1 MNRLDTQL
9 NVPRYDAPDSDD
21 SDNSEEYLFSSKEP
35 STTINVEE
43 YEEDDESNN
52 HFSQEFQ
59 PRLNQ
64 NIFLIEPEND
74 TLLIGLK
81 EKQRIF
87 ISGIFRLKIV
97 KGGTVYNNV
106 HYNASHDYF
115 TMWHPLSNSI
125 PAIQSSH
132 YAGWNENFHIDAK
145 NKEIVTNDLKEYPC
159 VIRVQ
164 NAFVE
169 GLLKASGLYTEVRY
183 LWKIR
188 DSLQSF
194 TSANCCYHILS
205 ESFDHFEPLQI
216 SDEWLTNIEKL
227 TMIHKNSPQDM
238 RVIVLG
244 GKNAGKSTFLR
255 LLIENFM
262 HGGSHENSEEML
274 YLDLDPG
281 QPEYSDPE
289 CISLNRITSCSKVM
303 GKHLGQSYR
312 DILKQCY
319 LGANS
324 PQDIPN
330 DYLESVNELVEYLE
344 DQNYVGTSLIN
355 LPGWIKGFGLN
366 ILNYVIA
373 RYKPTNIIILESRS
387 SKQYFEELKIDSQ
400 FTNFSGNS
408 YKPALTKINANS
420 SNPENLKFQA
430 FQLRNFRTLVYFH
443 TVIKN
448 ERRLKYDFK
457 ALIERPPFQMS
468 FGSHGIRGIQ
478 FFEEFRD
485 LIEEDI
491 KVALEG
497 TIVGLH
503 VSKDIPKDRI
513 SFKGSFP
520 MVRKGLKNLKFV
532 SLALIHSIDAKNRLM
547 NIYIPEFLTEK
558 LDSDP
563 QIKWVLLR
571 GKSETPLC
579 ELCPP
584 DTVSS
589 SRQIPYI
596 SIEPRKKYEHVW
608 KVRKNVL
615 RRGHHMK

>member
-1 MNRLDTQL
+1 MNRLDNQI

-21 SDNSEEYLFSSKEP
+21 SDNSEEYLFSPKEP
-35 STTINVEE
+35 SASIKVEE
-43 YEEDDESNN
+43 YEEDDGSHN
-52 HFSQEFQ
+52 HVSQEFQ

-87 ISGIFRLKIV
+87 LSGIFRLKIV

-106 HYNASHDYF
+106 HYNASNDYF

-125 PAIQSSH
+125 PAIQSSY

-145 NKEIVTNDLKEYPC
+145 NKEIVTNDLKDYPC

-169 GLLKASGLYTEVRY
+169 GLLEASELYTEVRY
-183 LWKIR
+183 LWKLR
-188 DSLQSF
+188 NSFQTF
-194 TSANCCYHILS
+194 TSEDCCYHILN
-205 ESFDHFEPLQI
+205 EGFDQFVPLQI
-216 SDEWLTNIEKL
+216 SDEWLTSIEKL
-227 TMIHKNSPQDM
+227 TMIHKNSSHDM

-262 HGGSHENSEEML
+262 YGGSYENNGEML

-289 CISLNRITSCSKVM
+289 CISLNRITSSSKVM
-303 GKHLGQSYR
+303 GKHLGQSYC

-330 DYLESVNELVEYLE
+330 DYLKSVNELVEYLE
-344 DQNYVGTSLIN
+344 DQNYVGTSIIN

-373 RYKPTNIIILESRS
+373 RYKPTNIILLESRS
-387 SKQYFEELKIDSQ
+387 SKQYLDELKIDTQ
-400 FTNFSGNS
+400 FTDFSGNT
-408 YKPALTKINANS
+408 YKPTLTKVNANS
-420 SNPENLKFQA
+420 SNPESSKFQA
-430 FQLRNFRTLVYFH
+430 FQLRTFRTLLYFH
-443 TVIKN
+443 TMIKN
-448 ERRLKYDFK
+448 ERHIKYDFK
-457 ALIERPPFQMS
+457 ALIGRAPFQMS

-478 FFEEFRD
+478 FFEDFRD
-485 LIEEDI
+485 LVEEDI

-497 TIVGLH
+497 TIIGLH
-503 VSKDIPKDRI
+503 VSRKIPKDSI
-513 SFKGSFP
+513 FFKGPFP
-520 MVRKGLKNLKFV
+520 MVRKSLGNLKFV
-532 SLALIHSIDAKNRLM
+532 ALALIHSIDVKSGLM
-547 NIYIPEFLTEK
+547 NVYIPEFLTET
-558 LDSDP
+558 LDTDP
-563 QIKWVLLR
+563 QIEWVLLR

-584 DTVSS
+584 DTVTS

-596 SIEPRKKYEHVW
+596 SKEPRKKYEHVW

-615 RRGHHMK
+615 RRGHHIK